1 MEKKHIGF
9 LRFCIDAKAEI
20 KDEFHDI
27 DWNYMYDFAYRQTLS
42 GILFEGI
49 RRLPAEYA
57 PPRPVLMKWIGISN
71 AIEKQNIIQNRN
83 VQEAVRMFEAD
94 GFRCCILKGQGNA
107 AMYPNPFS
115 RMPGDIDIWLSGND
129 SEIMRYVR
137 NKTPDCEFCYHHV
150 EFPPFNNTEIEVHY
164 RPSFMNNPFYNRRLQ
179 QWFRDMAEQ
188 QFGNIV
194 MLPQSDNDED
204 KGIPVPTYR
213 FNCVFQMSH
222 IYHHVLHE
230 GIGLRQLLDY
240 YFLLKSVERPDADI
254 GRLLRRFGMQGISGA
269 VMYVLKEIFAL
280 DEGLMVVPPD
290 EKRGRMLLNEIFISG
305 NFGHHDDRQK
315 WIYKS
320 QLNRNIGR
328 FVRDFRFVRLYPGEC
343 LWEPAFRLW
352 HFFWRMVNKK

>member
-1 MEKKHIGF
+1 
-9 LRFCIDAKAEI
+9 
-20 KDEFHDI
+20 
-27 DWNYMYDFAYRQTLS
+27 MYDFAYRQTLS

-222 IYHHVLHE
+222 IYH
-230 GIGLRQLLDY
+230 Q
-240 YFLLKSVERPDADI
+240 I
-254 GRLLRRFGMQGISGA
+254 GRA
-269 VMYVLKEIFAL
+269 HV
-280 DEGLMVVPPD
+280 
-290 EKRGRMLLNEIFISG
+290 
-305 NFGHHDDRQK
+305 
-315 WIYKS
+315 
-320 QLNRNIGR
+320 
-328 FVRDFRFVRLYPGEC
+328 
-343 LWEPAFRLW
+343 
-352 HFFWRMVNKK
+352 